1 MGSNPYVGIKCSI
14 GLLEAKFHDTIESG
28 ALTLQ
33 RFWIWSK
40 VLNFFL
46 GGSASSL
53 YLYLF
58 WSNIILKYPSVGRE
72 DTLIKL
78 IPAILATLGL
88 FGPIFTIGKPSAKVN
103 FTNPIINSNFTK
115 ETFFALLF
123 IALSIG
129 NSIVG
134 GVILAYS
141 AFGAAILLIFCQGI
155 IFSRFQNESLWNSI
169 IVLILFFTT
178 GGLTGYGLWIFLRV
192 RFLNTTGGLWITWG
206 VILISINLL
215 VLGYYLWIKD
225 DRISSRILK
234 PLRAKAT
241 MLVLLD
247 GGIPLLALLGIYFSG
262 LAEEMSKTW
271 VTRLGTCGGISLCL
285 CGWIKFYLFLKK

>member
-1 MGSNPYVGIKCSI
+1 M
-14 GLLEAKFHDTIESG
+14 EAKFHDTIESG

-33 RFWIWSK
+33 RFWIWSI
-40 VLNFFL
+40 VLNYFL
-46 GGSASSL
+46 GGSASTL
-53 YLYLF
+53 YLHLF
-58 WSNIILKYPSVGRE
+58 WSNIVLKYPSVGRE

-88 FGPIFTIGKPSAKVN
+88 LGPIFTIGKPSAKVN

-129 NSIVG
+129 NSIKG

-141 AFGAAILLIFCQGI
+141 AFGAAILFMCCRGV

-169 IVLILFFTT
+169 IVLIIFLTSA
-178 GGLTGYGLWIFLRV
+178 GLTGYGLWIILRV

-206 VILISINLL
+206 VILISLNLL

-225 DRISSRILK
+225 YRISSRILK
-234 PLRAKAT
+234 PLWAKAT
-241 MLVLLD
+241 LLITLD
-247 GGIPLLALLGIYFSG
+247 GCIPLLTLLGIYFSG
-262 LAEEMSKTW
+262 LAVEMSKTW
-271 VTRLGTCGGISLCL
+271 VTRLGTCCGISLCL
-285 CGWIKFYLFLKK
+285 GGWIKFYLFLKNDIDI